1 MGRRSKDK
9 LSCVKWL
16 ETSFI
21 HKRSVV
27 DSVVLK
33 AQVTVGHFGINT
45 FSVEG
50 HMSVG
55 NAH

>member
-21 HKRSVV
+21 YKRSVV
-27 DSVVLK
+27 DSVYS
-33 AQVTVGHFGINT
+33 A
-45 FSVEG
+45 EG
-50 HMSVG
+50 TGQLSATLG
-55 NAH
+55 SIRSQWKDT